1 MTENYKRTNFQL
13 ILRVLYEVVSIIL
26 RIFALHNMTKHSTF
40 YKHFVFI
47 NCTRRYNAH
56 TKSGNQTKLSD
67 DYLCYIN
74 LIDMNKTTPKNM
86 VIRRLP
92 YTRMLKSEMANY
104 AENIMSI
111 VESHHPDSAIINPL
125 LEVLLA
131 KKPKIEKLR
140 LSYGV
145 DVDRLKIDKLKRQMM
160 LTISIFKL
168 NVKMLSSS
176 NEELDMHVLQNAI
189 NKHLCYLNR
198 CRNDKELNQKI
209 AGFLDL
215 MDSNTKLVAVLDEFD
230 LLDDANKIKS
240 AHNLLNDAV
249 NKRVNKLSK
258 RPNISTKQIIKDLF
272 DAIDNLFKG
281 LEVAQ
286 VINSI
291 TVTEADFAPLISELS
306 QLSDMYYNSFSIR
319 KANNKR
325 KLEKEQQS
333 DSVIKK
339 VVDNEIVDESENIYQ
354 ETVTLEETT
363 VEEPTTAIISISNND
378 KKENPLQEYEASIK
392 ELDVAL
398 GKAPAIPPE
407 GGNLLLCACSLPNTK
422 WFNVNSNGL
431 QARDV
436 VHQKNS
442 KI

>member
-1 MTENYKRTNFQL
+1 
-13 ILRVLYEVVSIIL
+13 
-26 RIFALHNMTKHSTF
+26 
-40 YKHFVFI
+40 
-47 NCTRRYNAH
+47 
-56 TKSGNQTKLSD
+56 
-67 DYLCYIN
+67 
-74 LIDMNKTTPKNM
+74 MNKTTPKNM

-125 LEVLLA
+125 SEVLLA

-145 DVDRLKIDKLKRQMM
+145 DVERLKIDKLKRQMM

-325 KLEKEQQS
+325 KLEKEQQD
-333 DSVIKK
+333 DSVIME
-339 VVDNEIVDESENIYQ
+339 VINESVNVDK
-354 ETVTLEETT
+354 ETVIEEKLAI
-363 VEEPTTAIISISNND
+363 EEPTTAMISSSNKD
-378 KKENPLQEYEASIK
+378 KSEVSLHEYEASIK
-392 ELDVAL
+392 ELDIAL
-398 GKAPAIPPE
+398 GKASANIPPR
-407 GGNLLLCACSLPNTK
+407 GGKQLLRTGDLSTPK
-422 WFNVNSNGL
+422 WLNMNSQRL
-431 QARDV
+431 QTTRGV
-436 VHQKNS
+436 LN
-442 KI
+442 